1 MSHYTHLTI
10 SEREMILSFR
20 IQGKSISF
28 IARKLN
34 RSKSTISRE
43 LKRNS
48 FNDEY
53 WPSKA
58 QASYHSRREK
68 CRPHHRLENPSLF
81 SFVRMAFLEWQWSPQ
96 QIAERLRLEHG
107 KCVVSY
113 ATIYRSI
120 YSGLFDTQ
128 EERRSHGH
136 KGAIRKLRHRGKSRH
151 TKEYEERR
159 GKFKASHPLS
169 ERPEAANKRQ
179 RIGDWEF
186 DTVVGK
192 KDRACLVTGVD
203 RKSRFLKVGRSP
215 NKQADNVNAVMI
227 EMLKNEPCY
236 TLTPDRGSEF
246 KRHEIVAKEL
256 GVEFYFPEP
265 HQPWQRGTNE
275 NTNGL
280 LREYFPKKY
289 DVTDLEAE
297 EIQEKVDKLN
307 KRPRKVLGYRTPYE
321 IYYSVVLHLT

>member
-10 SEREMILSFR
+10 FEREKILYFR
-20 IQGKSISF
+20 ARGKSISF
-28 IARKLN
+28 IARNLH

-48 FNDEY
+48 FHGEY
-53 WPSKA
+53 WPDQA
-58 QASYHSRREK
+58 QSAYASRRK
-68 CRPHHRLENPSLF
+68 NCHPHHRLDNFALF
-81 SFVRMAFLEWQWSPQ
+81 AFVRQAFLDWQWSPQ
-96 QIAERLRLEHG
+96 QISERLRLEHHR
-107 KCVVSY
+107 CVISY
-113 ATIYRSI
+113 ATIYRAI
-120 YSGLFDTQ
+120 YAGLFDTPEQ
-128 EERRSHGH
+128 RRSHGCR
-136 KGAIRKLRHRGKSRH
+136 GAARKLRHHGKSRH
-151 TKEYEERR
+151 TKNYEERR
-159 GKFKASHPLS
+159 GRFNASHSLS
-169 ERPEAANKRQ
+169 ERPEAANKRE

-215 NKQADNVNAVMI
+215 DKRADNVNKVMI
-227 EMLKNEPCY
+227 ALLKDEPCY
-236 TLTPDRGSEF
+236 TITPDRGVEF
-246 KRHEIVAKEL
+246 KRHEEVAKEL
-256 GVEFYFPEP
+256 KVEFYFPEP

-289 DVTDLEAE
+289 DITDLTDE
-297 EIQEKVDKLN
+297 EIQSKVDKLN

>member
-1 MSHYTHLTI
+1 MSHYTHLTTF
-10 SEREMILSFR
+10 EREKILYFCAKGESV
-20 IQGKSISF
+20 SF
-28 IARKLN
+28 IARTLH

-48 FNDEY
+48 FNGEY
-53 WPSKA
+53 WPDQA
-58 QASYHSRREK
+58 QSAYASRRK
-68 CRPHHRLENPSLF
+68 NCHPHYRLDDIALF
-81 SFVRMAFLEWQWSPQ
+81 SFVRQAFLGWQWSPQ
-96 QIAERLRLEHG
+96 QIAERLRLEHH
-107 KCVVSY
+107 KCVISY
-113 ATIYRSI
+113 ATIYRAI
-120 YSGLFDTQ
+120 YAGLFDTPEQ
-128 EERRSHGH
+128 RRSHSCR
-136 KGAIRKLRHRGKSRH
+136 GAARKLRHHGKSRH
-151 TKEYEERR
+151 TKDYVERR
-159 GKFKASHPLS
+159 GRFNASHSLS
-169 ERPEAANKRQ
+169 ERPEPANKRE

-215 NKQADNVNAVMI
+215 DKRADNVNEVMI
-227 EMLKNEPCY
+227 ALLKDEPCY
-236 TLTPDRGSEF
+236 TITPDRGAEF
-246 KRHEIVAKEL
+246 KHHEEVAKEL
-256 GVEFYFPEP
+256 DVEFYFPEP

-289 DVTDLEAE
+289 DITNMTDE
-297 EIQEKVDKLN
+297 EIQSKVDKLN

>member
-10 SEREMILSFR
+10 FERENILYFR
-20 IQGKSISF
+20 AQGKSISF
-28 IARKLN
+28 IALKLN

-48 FNDEY
+48 FNGDY
-53 WPSKA
+53 WPDQA
-58 QASYHSRREK
+58 QKVYSARRK
-68 CRPHHRLENPSLF
+68 NSHPHYRFEDLALF
-81 SFVRMAFLEWQWSPQ
+81 SFVRRAFLEWQWSPQ
-96 QIAERLRLEHG
+96 QIAERLRLEQHQ
-107 KCVVSY
+107 CVVSY
-113 ATIYRSI
+113 STIYRAI
-120 YSGLFDTQ
+120 YAGLFDTPEQ
-128 EERRSHGH
+128 HRFHGCR
-136 KGAIRKLRHRGKSRH
+136 GAARKLRHHGKSRH
-151 TKEYEERR
+151 TKDYEERR
-159 GKFKASHPLS
+159 GKFNASHPLS
-169 ERPEAANKRQ
+169 ERPEAANKRE

-192 KDRACLVTGVD
+192 KDKACLVTGVD

-215 NKQADNVNAVMI
+215 NKQSDHVNEVMI
-227 EMLKNEPCY
+227 SLLKDEPCY
-236 TLTPDRGSEF
+236 TITPDRGVEF
-246 KRHEIVAKEL
+246 KRHEKVAKEL
-256 GVEFYFPEP
+256 KVEFYFPEP

-289 DVTDLEAE
+289 DVTDLTDE
-297 EIQEKVDKLN
+297 EIQSKVDKLN